1 MCCTMGRA
9 RAARCWREQPWRPAA
24 AVTWHS
30 KMSPLRSPGR
40 IPIPFPGWKALA
52 PALAAALQLQRALM
66 AKVIPQKC
74 QASNWIFT
82 RMQI

>member
-9 RAARCWREQPWRPAA
+9 RAARCWREQRWRPAA

-30 KMSPLRSPGR
+30 TMSPLRSQGR
-40 IPIPFPGWKALA
+40 TLIPFPGWKALA

-66 AKVIPQKC
+66 AKVTPQKR
-74 QASNWIFT
+74 QASS
-82 RMQI
+82 